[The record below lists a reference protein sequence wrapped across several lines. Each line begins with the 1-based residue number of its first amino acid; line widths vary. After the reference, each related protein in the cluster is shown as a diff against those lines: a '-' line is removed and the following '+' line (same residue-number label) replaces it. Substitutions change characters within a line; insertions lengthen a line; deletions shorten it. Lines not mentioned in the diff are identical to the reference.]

1 MNNFPENKILIYTT
15 NWPNELHLASIYY
28 EKIFWSINFFKF
40 FYCRCDCKNYYC
52 KINCF
57 LLYFLKFVYFNTNH
71 NIIILLH
78 IILYSVNY
86 LPINW
91 TVSHLYILVCLII
104 SQHINS
110 GKTVIYQLKIRD
122 TCQSLENYYFQENYY
137 LKKITAYKTFSSMF
151 HS

>member
-1 MNNFPENKILIYTT
+1 MIIFIGNLFQTYRLWIIFQKIKYSYIQQSDSG
-15 NWPNELHLASIYY
+15 PNELHLASIYY
-28 EKIFWSINFFKF
+28 EKIFWSINLILKF
-40 FYCRCDCKNYYC
+40 FIAGVICKNYYC

-57 LLYFLKFVYFNTNH
+57 LLYFLKVSFFNTNH

-110 GKTVIYQLKIRD
+110 GKTVIYQLK
-122 TCQSLENYYFQENYY
+122 
-137 LKKITAYKTFSSMF
+137 
-151 HS
+151 